1 MMLRM
6 TLALYFFR
14 QYIPSF
20 FFGFVLFLFVLLLD
34 RLFDIIDL
42 VFNKGVPFLLVGH
55 LFILFIPTVFPL
67 TLPMACLLAA
77 LMTFGRMSE
86 ENELTAVRAAGV
98 SLWKALWA
106 PPLFALLI
114 SMIMIPFNTRVAPWA
129 NRGFRAIYE
138 KIANADPL
146 INIQAKKF
154 FAIKNIKLYANGVNK
169 KSQEL
174 SDLFVYESSER
185 KGEPPERIF
194 ARKGILKA
202 DPDAY
207 RLSLSDGQLQKY
219 HETNPKNIIHTTF
232 HRYDI
237 TLPIDPEK
245 TGQSTRYRNFSSK
258 DLTTMIAD
266 LKKQGLPPFG
276 LQAERSL
283 RIAIAFAP
291 LALSFVGIPL
301 ATALKRGGKGFGFGV
316 AIVVIFI
323 YYTLLIFGLTMAE
336 KGLIPPDLS
345 LWMGNIACIA
355 AGLFLMRRALKQ

>member
-1 MMLRM
+1 M

-14 QYIPSF
+14 QFIPSF

-42 VFNKGVPFLLVGH
+42 VFNKGVPFFTVAH
-55 LFILFIPTVFPL
+55 LFGLFIPTAFPL
-67 TLPMACLLAA
+67 TLPMACLLAC
-77 LMTFGRMSE
+77 LMTFGRLSE

-98 SLWKALWA
+98 SLWKALWV

-114 SMIMIPFNTRVAPWA
+114 SMMMIPFNTRVAPWA

-146 INIQAKKF
+146 ISIEPKKF
-154 FAIKNIKLYANGVNK
+154 FAIKNIKLFSNHVDK
-169 KSQEL
+169 KSQQLNDVFIYQSPEK
-174 SDLFVYESSER
+174 
-185 KGEPPERIF
+185 KGELPQRIF
-194 ARKGILKA
+194 AHTGVLKA

-207 RLSLSDGQLQKY
+207 RLALTDGQLQKY
-219 HETNPKNIIHTTF
+219 DALFPQNIIHTSF
-232 HRYDI
+232 HRYEI
-237 TLPIDPEK
+237 VLPIEPEK
-245 TGQSTRYRNFSSK
+245 AGQSTRYRNFSSK
-258 DLTTMIAD
+258 EITDMINEM
-266 LKKQGLPPFG
+266 KKQGLPPYP

-291 LALSFVGIPL
+291 IALSFVGIPL
-301 ATALKRGGKGFGFGV
+301 ATTLKRGGKGFGFGV

-336 KGLIPPDLS
+336 QGRIQSDLS
-345 LWMGNIACIA
+345 LWMGNLTCLV
-355 AGLFLMRRALKQ
+355 AGAILIRRALKQ